1 MSTIEERIDLAKKE
15 ILDTSNIVTFNRL
28 YSFTTEN
35 INGYIDRFNLEG
47 KSLLTVG
54 SSSDQVLNAHFLGCN
69 DITLIDINEFTKEF
83 FHLKKAA
90 IQKLSYKQFFK
101 FMSMEGTIIKNR
113 KSFNLKTFNKIIDHI
128 EDLESKHFWKEIVT
142 NFEPKEIKKL
152 FTPDVP
158 FTYEL
163 KELNNYLQDKESYH
177 KIKKTIKNLN
187 PKFITA
193 NIYKYKL
200 KRNYD
205 NIFLSNIADYNEVDE
220 TYKLYNRL
228 KNHVNAGGAILIAY
242 LYGPN
247 YMSATRKINDI
258 QKTEKLFSDA
268 HTFSIRGRE
277 DIELRIR
284 EHSEE
289 GFGAWYIEN
298 TPDDILVYRKG
309 K

>member
-1 MSTIEERIDLAKKE
+1 MSTIEERIALAKKE
-15 ILDTSNIVTFNRL
+15 ILDTSNIATFNRL
-28 YSFTTEN
+28 YCFTTEN
-35 INGYIDRFNLEG
+35 INGYIDRFNLKG

-54 SSSDQVLNAHFLGCN
+54 SSSDQVLNAHFLGCK
-69 DITLIDINEFTKEF
+69 DITLIDINKFTKEF
-83 FHLKKAA
+83 FYLKKAA
-90 IQKLSYKQFFK
+90 IERLSYKQFFK
-101 FMSMEGTIIKNR
+101 FMSMEGTVIRNR
-113 KSFNLKTFNKIIDHI
+113 KSFNKKTFNKIIEHI
-128 EDLESKHFWKEIVT
+128 EDPESKHFWKEIVT
-142 NFEPKEIKKL
+142 NFEPKQIKKL

-163 KELNNYLQDKESYH
+163 KELNNYLQDEESYH
-177 KIKKTIKNLN
+177 KIKKTIKKLK

-205 NIFLSNIADYNEVDE
+205 NIFLSNIADYNDVDE

-228 KNHVNAGGAILIAY
+228 KDNINAGGAILIAY

-258 QKTEKLFSDA
+258 EKTEKKFSDA
-268 HTFSIRGRE
+268 HTFQIRGRE

-284 EHSEE
+284 ENSP
-289 GFGAWYIEN
+289 ASWYLAS
-298 TPDDILVYRKG
+298 TPDELLVYRK